1 MDFRSANACED
12 SPPYVEKGIW
22 CPFRDRGNPFVTIR
36 PRLMSRRPLFNDQI
50 RWQNQVAVGLTPS
63 DARRR
68 RQMIQLTIVYASG
81 TL

>member
-1 MDFRSANACED
+1 MELRSAKACLD
-12 SPPYVEKGIW
+12 SPPYVEKVIW
-22 CPFRDRGNPFVTIR
+22 CPFRDRGNPFGGICR
-36 PRLMSRRPLFNDQI
+36 SLMSRRPRFNGQI

-68 RQMIQLTIVYASG
+68 RQMMQLTIVYAPG